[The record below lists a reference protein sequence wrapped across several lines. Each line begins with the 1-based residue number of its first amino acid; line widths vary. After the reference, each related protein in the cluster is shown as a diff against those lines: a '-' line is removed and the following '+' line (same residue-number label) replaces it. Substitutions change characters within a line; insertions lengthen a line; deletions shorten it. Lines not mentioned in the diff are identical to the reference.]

1 MFENY
6 SEVVV
11 LLVKALQHELTVE
24 EEARVRAWR
33 EECEENEALYAKVMS
48 SDFMKMKTEQRERVD
63 AVSAYM
69 QVKKCC
75 KKRLRVRKWRRVSVV
90 AASVLLLW
98 GVWFYSGTEFLSS
111 GDVLTE
117 EGAEIIASGLKAELI
132 LSDGE
137 CVILGKG
144 QLDSVWMHE
153 GMEVHSTE
161 ERVSYVGERQCG
173 EDSLSVEL
181 QYNILRVPRG
191 GEYSV
196 VLGDGTLVCLNSESE
211 LRYPVRFDGEERQVF
226 LRGEGYFE
234 VTKDPDHPFVV
245 EVENARIEVLGTTF
259 NVCSYEEEERVVT
272 TLVEGMVRLSSENQS
287 VVLIPNEQGILDKKG
302 HLIKMEVDVFPYVA
316 WQKGLFVFQQQPLE
330 RVMQVVSRWYDVEV
344 VFRNEKTKKISFTGN
359 MRRYSNFEQTVRM
372 LEKTGG
378 LIFNIEGRTIYHNR
392 KMKNSHRAQD
402 CLVKRGEDRSFV

>member
-1 MFENY
+1 
-6 SEVVV
+6 
-11 LLVKALQHELTVE
+11 
-24 EEARVRAWR
+24 
-33 EECEENEALYAKVMS
+33 
-48 SDFMKMKTEQRERVD
+48 
-63 AVSAYM
+63 
-69 QVKKCC
+69 
-75 KKRLRVRKWRRVSVV
+75 
-90 AASVLLLW
+90 
-98 GVWFYSGTEFLSS
+98 
-111 GDVLTE
+111 
-117 EGAEIIASGLKAELI
+117 
-132 LSDGE
+132 
-137 CVILGKG
+137 
-144 QLDSVWMHE
+144 MHE

-234 VTKDPDHPFVV
+234 GTKDPDHPFVV

-259 NVCSYEEEERVVT
+259 NVCSYEEEEQVVT

-287 VVLIPNEQGILDKKG
+287 VVLIPNEQGILDKEG

-378 LIFNIEGRTIYHNR
+378 LIFNIEGRTIYITE
-392 KMKNSHRAQD
+392 K
-402 CLVKRGEDRSFV
+402 

>member
-111 GDVLTE
+111 GDVVTE
-117 EGAEIIASGLKAELI
+117 EGAEIIASGSKAELI

-161 ERVSYVGERQCG
+161 GRVSYTGERLCR
-173 EDSLSVEL
+173 EKCDTEEL

-196 VLGDGTLVCLNSESE
+196 VLGDGTSVCLNSESE
-211 LRYPVRFDGEERQVF
+211 LRYPVQFDRGERRVF

-234 VTKDPDHPFVV
+234 VAKDPEHPFVV
-245 EVENARIEVLGTTF
+245 EVEDAKIEVLGTIF
-259 NVCSYEEEERVVT
+259 NVSGYAEEERVVT
-272 TLVEGMVRLSSENQS
+272 TLVEGVVRLSSDNES
-287 VVLIPNEQGILDKKG
+287 VLLEPNEQGVLDKDG
-302 HLIKMEVDVFPYVA
+302 HLSKVEVNVFPYVA
-316 WQKGLFVFQQQPLE
+316 WQKGLFVFRQQSLE
-330 RVMQVVSRWYDVEV
+330 RVMQVVSRWYDVKV
-344 VFRNEKTKKISFTGN
+344 VFKDEETKRISFTGN
-359 MRRYSNFEQTVRM
+359 MRRYGNFEQVVRM
-372 LEKTGG
+372 LEMTGG
-378 LIFNIEGRTIYHNR
+378 LNFNIEGRTIYITE
-392 KMKNSHRAQD
+392 K
-402 CLVKRGEDRSFV
+402 

>member
-1 MFENY
+1 MRENYEYDMFENY
-6 SEVVV
+6 SEVVM
-11 LLVKALQHELTVE
+11 LLVKVRQQNLTE
-24 EEARVRAWR
+24 EEEEKVRSWR
-33 EECEENEALYAKVMS
+33 EESPENEVLYAKVMS
-48 SDFMKMKTEQRERVD
+48 VEFMKMKMAQRACTDSER
-63 AVSAYM
+63 AYAK
-69 QVKKCC
+69 VK
-75 KKRLRVRKWRRVSVV
+75 RRAERRVRVRRFCYLSSAVASVFLLLGGWFYFDQMELSGLERLN
-90 AASVLLLW
+90 AAS
-98 GVWFYSGTEFLSS
+98 
-111 GDVLTE
+111 
-117 EGAEIIASGLKAELI
+117 EIIAEGSKAELI
-132 LSDGE
+132 LSSGE
-137 CVILGKG
+137 CVMLGKG

-259 NVCSYEEEERVVT
+259 NVCSYEEEEQVVT

-287 VVLIPNEQGILDKKG
+287 VVLIPNEQGILDKEG

-378 LIFNIEGRTIYHNR
+378 LIFNIEGRTIYITE
-392 KMKNSHRAQD
+392 K
-402 CLVKRGEDRSFV
+402 

>member
-6 SEVVV
+6 SEVVL

-24 EEARVRAWR
+24 EEARGRAWR

-75 KKRLRVRKWRRVSVV
+75 KKRLRVRKWRCVSVV

-117 EGAEIIASGLKAELI
+117 EGAEIIASGSKAELI

-259 NVCSYEEEERVVT
+259 NVCSYEEEEQVVT

-378 LIFNIEGRTIYHNR
+378 LIFNIEGRTIYITE
-392 KMKNSHRAQD
+392 K
-402 CLVKRGEDRSFV
+402 